1 MNLLIKFIDQKI
13 NLSPEEDKLYK
24 KINSLERSVPSTTE
38 NQKSFKTLLKQL
50 AQTIV
55 IDKDP
60 TSNILQIQDFIQQ
73 NSI

>member
-38 NQKSFKTLLKQL
+38 NQKSFKTLLRQL

>member
-24 KINSLERSVPSTTE
+24 KINSLERSIPSTTE
-38 NQKSFKTLLKQL
+38 NQKSFKTLLRQL